1 MQTDNTTKI
10 GFWSQKRTIVALAI
24 SLLALAEIVD
34 LTIVAV
40 AIPQIMGAIGAN
52 VETIADVTTVYIV
65 TAAIFILLSGL
76 IIEKYGIKRVA
87 LVSSVIFGISSIMCG
102 LSTSLAEMI
111 VFRAFQGMGGAF
123 LPSVAQTYISTN
135 FRNEEYNK
143 MMTVYSMVIVM
154 GPIIGPVL
162 GGAIC
167 ENMSWEWIFYVN
179 VPLCIVAFVIIFFM
193 MDATKIKKIK
203 IDYIS
208 FGFMAIGVG
217 CLELFIDN
225 GNTNGWFS
233 SIEMIIL
240 LSISI
245 VSLGFF
251 IWRGLIYSSV
261 VKFRIFKNFNFILAC
276 FLCFMFVLLFS
287 AAMAYLPTMLQQVY
301 GYPVDLAGY
310 ITAPRG
316 VAAIFGSVITQNFL
330 VKKLGVRTTISLGML
345 TFGASCLMQASFSP
359 TASEFDIVL
368 TTAIQ
373 GLGMMMFFVPF
384 MSILVVGVADEDM
397 GDMSGSFNFFR
408 NFGSSVGTAF
418 VATFISRNQQTT
430 YQELSQ
436 NISYMNNSFQAWTNT
451 LPIANNTEAIAIAK
465 QQILHQSSLLS
476 YVNSFYVVGILSLLL
491 AIVPFLLKEPPK
503 DAAVPA
509 MH

>member
-1 MQTDNTTKI
+1 MQTISTSNAS
-10 GFWSQKRTIVALAI
+10 FWSQKRTIVALAI

-52 VETIADVTTVYIV
+52 VETIADVTTIYIV

-76 IIEKYGIKRVA
+76 VIEKYGIKRVA
-87 LVSSVIFGISSIMCG
+87 LISTVIFGVSSVLCG
-102 LSTSLAEMI
+102 LSTSLTEMI
-111 VFRAFQGMGGAF
+111 IFRAFQGLGGAF
-123 LPSVAQTYISTN
+123 LPSVAQTYISTS
-135 FRNEEYNK
+135 FKNEEYNK

-179 VPLCIVAFVIIFFM
+179 VPLCAVAFIIIFFM
-193 MDATKIKKIK
+193 MEVTQIKKIK

-208 FGFMAIGVG
+208 FGFMAVGVG
-217 CLELFIDN
+217 CLEFFIDN
-225 GNTNGWFS
+225 GNTEGWFD

-240 LSISI
+240 LAISI

-276 FLCFMFVLLFS
+276 FLCFSFVLLFS

-301 GYPVDLAGY
+301 GYPVDIAGY

-316 VAAIFGSVITQNFL
+316 VAAVIGAVLTQNIL
-330 VKKLGVRTTISLGML
+330 MKKLGVRTTISLGMI
-345 TFGASCLMQASFSP
+345 TFGVSCLMQASFSA
-359 TASEFDIVL
+359 TANELDIII

-384 MSILVVGVADEDM
+384 MSVLVVGVADEDM

-430 YQELSQ
+430 YQELAQ
-436 NISYMNNSFQAWTNT
+436 NVSYMNDNFQAWTHAVPMSAQT
-451 LPIANNTEAIAIAK
+451 TIAVAK

-476 YVNSFYVVGILSLLL
+476 YINSFYVVGILSLAL
-491 AIVPFLLKEPPK
+491 AIIPFLLKEPPK
-503 DAAVPA
+503 GVDAPA

>member
-1 MQTDNTTKI
+1 
-10 GFWSQKRTIVALAI
+10 
-24 SLLALAEIVD
+24 
-34 LTIVAV
+34 
-40 AIPQIMGAIGAN
+40 
-52 VETIADVTTVYIV
+52 
-65 TAAIFILLSGL
+65 
-76 IIEKYGIKRVA
+76 
-87 LVSSVIFGISSIMCG
+87 
-102 LSTSLAEMI
+102 
-111 VFRAFQGMGGAF
+111 
-123 LPSVAQTYISTN
+123 
-135 FRNEEYNK
+135 
-143 MMTVYSMVIVM
+143 
-154 GPIIGPVL
+154 
-162 GGAIC
+162 
-167 ENMSWEWIFYVN
+167 
-179 VPLCIVAFVIIFFM
+179 
-193 MDATKIKKIK
+193 
-203 IDYIS
+203 
-208 FGFMAIGVG
+208 
-217 CLELFIDN
+217 
-225 GNTNGWFS
+225 
-233 SIEMIIL
+233 
-240 LSISI
+240 
-245 VSLGFF
+245 
-251 IWRGLIYSSV
+251 
-261 VKFRIFKNFNFILAC
+261 
-276 FLCFMFVLLFS
+276 MFVLLFS